1 MSCGCKLSRIP
12 LHVIQTTAAMCSSC
26 SERKGKDCDVTGI
39 TTQWH
44 RAHMQCPRRKF
55 PDAAGVVTW
64 MGVRWI
70 GVPWPIR
77 LWLVATAGVE
87 RPEDFSGCGCLV
99 AAKGLVARLAAL

>member
-1 MSCGCKLSRIP
+1 MSCGCKPSRIP
-12 LHVIQTTAAMCSSC
+12 LHVIQTTAGMCSAC
-26 SERKGKDCDVTGI
+26 SRRDGTVCEVSYMES
-39 TTQWH
+39 QWH
-44 RAHMQCPRRKF
+44 RKQMVCPRNRF

-64 MGVRWI
+64 LGVRWI

-99 AAKGLVARLAAL
+99 AAKGLVARLAAI